1 MTYSILISI
10 NIFFFYFRR
19 LHNNERPFVCGTCNK
34 SYISASGLRT
44 HWKTTSCT
52 PTPEE
57 EAFTAE
63 RSILFL
69 QQNDPLLQHLKLEED
84 EDHSRLHRP
93 NSGDRDAAGHG
104 GVVVSSDAL

>member
-19 LHNNERPFVCGTCNK
+19 LHNNERPFICGTCNK

-44 HWKTTSCT
+44 HWKTTPCT
-52 PTPEE
+52 PTPAE

-63 RSILFL
+63 RSLFL
-69 QQNDPLLQHLKLEED
+69 LSGQDSLLQDHETPIGSPALSDSGASLVMDMSNDMEHHDQQNP
-84 EDHSRLHRP
+84 
-93 NSGDRDAAGHG
+93 
-104 GVVVSSDAL
+104 